1 MQREAMSG
9 IPIKCKLSLSDYA
22 KRRIFKDSLEKLSQW
37 SGNNPIK
44 LVRGA
49 YLTQEPPDKVIQS
62 KQEADDMYDTAVQ
75 NLFTQR
81 TNSVMLATHNHRS
94 VVKATQLLQQNH
106 SKILPRD
113 RVVTFAQLYGMG
125 DDITYGLVREMQN
138 MGISTG
144 KVAVVKYIPY
154 GSLNEV
160 LPYLVRRAEEN
171 RGMLGGSI
179 LEREALYD
187 ELKRRIARHFGISKK
202 LTEAHSDKE

>member
-1 MQREAMSG
+1 MSG
-9 IPIKCKLSLSDYA
+9 ILIRCNFLSNDLTHD
-22 KRRIFKDSLEKLSQW
+22 RIFKDSLEQLSQW

-49 YLTQEPPDKVIQS
+49 YLTQEPPDKVIQL

-75 NLFTQR
+75 RLLTQKH
-81 TNSVMLATHNHRS
+81 NSVMLATHNHRS
-94 VVKATQLLQQNH
+94 VLKATQLLRDNY
-106 SKILPRD
+106 SEIMRRD
-113 RVVTFAQLYGMG
+113 RTITFAQLYGMG
-125 DDITYGLVREMQN
+125 DDITYGLVREMKSLN
-138 MGISTG
+138 VPVS
-144 KVAVVKYIPY
+144 KVSVVKYIPY

-187 ELKRRIARHFGISKK
+187 EVKRRIASHFGISTK
-202 LTEAHSDKE
+202 LTEIRSDKE